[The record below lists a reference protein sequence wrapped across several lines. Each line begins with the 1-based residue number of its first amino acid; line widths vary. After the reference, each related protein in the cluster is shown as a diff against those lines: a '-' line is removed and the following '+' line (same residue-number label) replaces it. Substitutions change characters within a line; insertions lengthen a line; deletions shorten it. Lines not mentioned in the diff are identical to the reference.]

1 MVKGKILFGDVF
13 SALRCLED
21 NSISVALTSP
31 PYWRQRDYGF
41 KGQIGREKTPEEY
54 IGRLIVI
61 FRELRAKLKDDGVFF
76 LNIGD
81 KYKNRYGKSH
91 LLQIPY
97 RLAAHMIKDGWKL
110 LDIIIWYKPN
120 HMPSSVKD
128 RFTNT
133 YEPVLVFG
141 KSDENIYTK
150 KHPVLKIPLQQTK
163 WKHTAVFP
171 EKLVSSL
178 LSRCNL
184 KDGDYILDP
193 FAGTGTTGAVV
204 KKMKYQLY
212 PKDLNV
218 ILIEKGKKFL
228 DIITERT
235 GIKEIKELKSSE
247 YTWEP
252 VNDKLAFSEDKP
264 LIIIEDT
271 HGETFIAKNS
281 EEFSRIIMGM
291 LSEEFQ
297 DFHREDAVYFFGVKN
312 WKLSDLVLPGL
323 LIDHGFI
330 LRNMIIIE
338 DGSSWYPVFMLVKD
352 TTRVNYKFYI
362 DRIRKKPKTVLPEKW
377 NQEDFI
383 GLIVNDNL
391 SKKPR
396 KGEVVDIIST
406 YSQDNFPKIV
416 AVSWEDDNIS
426 LELCLNPRK
435 DEFIMESL
443 QFTCSHCGTRLIDTY
458 DPLGDNIC
466 YNCRKEIYGKNSL
479 PILKESKEIIEPI
492 ESVENGEYQVGE
504 NIKPQ
509 YQKRCK
515 ESKSKFAGMERM
527 NWGASPG
534 ARKTIIGDTF
544 SKMRLY
550 RLDQPTIARYL
561 NIYMKKNDL
570 RIKDITQAL
579 PPEYKHTVGHWFRKD
594 FGGSIPLPEDVTLL
608 EEILKLD
615 KEFARILKRS
625 VLKLQTVKHS
635 LKGKNPG
642 DFLELEENKL
652 KEYLTKTYMPP
663 SYYIKK

>member
-1 MVKGKILFGDVF
+1 
-13 SALRCLED
+13 
-21 NSISVALTSP
+21 
-31 PYWRQRDYGF
+31 
-41 KGQIGREKTPEEY
+41 
-54 IGRLIVI
+54 
-61 FRELRAKLKDDGVFF
+61 
-76 LNIGD
+76 
-81 KYKNRYGKSH
+81 
-91 LLQIPY
+91 
-97 RLAAHMIKDGWKL
+97 
-110 LDIIIWYKPN
+110 
-120 HMPSSVKD
+120 
-128 RFTNT
+128 
-133 YEPVLVFG
+133 
-141 KSDENIYTK
+141 
-150 KHPVLKIPLQQTK
+150 
-163 WKHTAVFP
+163 FP

-443 QFTCSHCGTRLIDTY
+443 QFTCPHC
-458 DPLGDNIC
+458 
-466 YNCRKEIYGKNSL
+466 
-479 PILKESKEIIEPI
+479 
-492 ESVENGEYQVGE
+492 
-504 NIKPQ
+504 
-509 YQKRCK
+509 
-515 ESKSKFAGMERM
+515 
-527 NWGASPG
+527 
-534 ARKTIIGDTF
+534 
-544 SKMRLY
+544 
-550 RLDQPTIARYL
+550 
-561 NIYMKKNDL
+561 
-570 RIKDITQAL
+570 
-579 PPEYKHTVGHWFRKD
+579 
-594 FGGSIPLPEDVTLL
+594 
-608 EEILKLD
+608 
-615 KEFARILKRS
+615 
-625 VLKLQTVKHS
+625 
-635 LKGKNPG
+635 
-642 DFLELEENKL
+642 
-652 KEYLTKTYMPP
+652 
-663 SYYIKK
+663 